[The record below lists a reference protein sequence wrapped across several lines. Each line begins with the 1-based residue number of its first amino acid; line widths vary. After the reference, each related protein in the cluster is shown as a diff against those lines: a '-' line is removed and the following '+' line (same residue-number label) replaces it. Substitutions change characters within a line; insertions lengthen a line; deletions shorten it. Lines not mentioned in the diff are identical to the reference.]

1 MEKIKITIM
10 SLVGIFGSIIANAL
24 GGWSAAMA
32 TLVIFMAIDYIT
44 GFMLA
49 MVFKKSPKTQ
59 TGALS
64 SGIGFK
70 GLCKKGMIFLFIFV
84 AVRLDVTLGIDFVKN
99 ATILAFITNE
109 LVSIV
114 ENAGLMGFPVP
125 KVILNMID
133 VLKRKGDEEDGKN

>member
-1 MEKIKITIM
+1 MEKIKIAIM
-10 SLVGIFGSIIANAL
+10 SLVGVFGSIIVNAL
-24 GGWSAAMA
+24 GGWSTAMA

-49 MVFKKSPKTQ
+49 MVFKKSPKTP

-64 SGIGFK
+64 SGTGFK

-133 VLKRKGDEEDGKN
+133 VLKRKEDEEDGKN

>member
-10 SLVGIFGSIIANAL
+10 SLVGVFGSIIANAL
-24 GGWSAAMA
+24 GGWSTAMA

-44 GFMLA
+44 GFILA
-49 MVFKKSPKTQ
+49 MVFKKSPKAP

-64 SGIGFK
+64 SGAGFK

-84 AVRLDVTLGIDFVKN
+84 AVRLDITLGIDFVKN

-133 VLKRKGDEEDGKN
+133 VLKRKENEDGKN

>member
-10 SLVGIFGSIIANAL
+10 SLVGLFGSIIANAL
-24 GGWSAAMA
+24 GGWETAMA

-59 TGALS
+59 TGTLS

-133 VLKRKGDEEDGKN
+133 VLKRREDEDGKN

>member
-10 SLVGIFGSIIANAL
+10 SLVGLFGSIIANAL
-24 GGWSAAMA
+24 GGWSTAMA

-59 TGALS
+59 TGTLS

-125 KVILNMID
+125 KVILNMTD
-133 VLKRKGDEEDGKN
+133 VLKRKVDEEDGKN

>member
-10 SLVGIFGSIIANAL
+10 SLVGLFGSIIANAL
-24 GGWSAAMA
+24 GGWSTAMA

-64 SGIGFK
+64 SGVGFK
-70 GLCKKGMIFLFIFV
+70 GLWKKGMIFLFIFV

-133 VLKRKGDEEDGKN
+133 VLKRKVDEEDGKN